1 MPRNVRDAAI
11 NEAEVAAATAPL
23 AAMHQRRVLRV
34 LLLGS
39 SMIGFA
45 ALFWGAYFGLRGD
58 LFLVLVH
65 AVAFGLTVATVVLA
79 RRGRTRIASRLL
91 IAGMFVL
98 LCFGALVLDAPT
110 PGSKRSIHQLLLAV
124 GVMACLLMRDERPW
138 LRYGVPGVCLAA
150 YAVFAG
156 SDIGWVT
163 PLILPDVVRNN
174 AWINH
179 AISLGLIIVTLH
191 AIQSD
196 VAERNGAEI
205 ELRDAL
211 VRGEL
216 MLHYQPQV
224 GAGQCV
230 TGAEALVRWNH
241 PRRGM
246 VAPSEFIALAEQSG
260 LMLPLGDWVLRTACA
275 QLVVWSYR
283 PETAS
288 LRLAVNVSASQFAQP
303 DFVARVLAGV
313 EATGADPS
321 RLKLELTESIL
332 ARNLEEISAKMS
344 ALKARGIGFS
354 LDDFGTGFSSLS
366 YLSRL
371 PLDQLKIDKAFVR
384 DMLGSPKDAAI
395 VQAVVALGST
405 LGIEVIAEGVESNAQ
420 RQFLADIGCLS
431 YQGYLFSHPLPGAM
445 FDALVAR

>member
-1 MPRNVRDAAI
+1 VSRNLSDAAI
-11 NEAEVAAATAPL
+11 SEAEVGAAPAPL
-23 AAMHQRRVLRV
+23 DAMHQRRVLRV

-39 SMIGFA
+39 TTIGIA
-45 ALFWGAYFGLRGD
+45 ALCWSAYFGLRGD
-58 LFLVLVH
+58 LFMV
-65 AVAFGLTVATVVLA
+65 AVYAAAFALTVATVVLA

-110 PGSKRSIHQLLLAV
+110 PESKRSIHQLLLTV
-124 GVMACLLMRDERPW
+124 GIMACLLMREERPW
-138 LRYGVPGVCLAA
+138 LRYGVPVVCLAT

-163 PLILPDVVRNN
+163 PLILPDVVRTN

-179 AISLGLIIVTLH
+179 AISLGLTVVTLH

-196 VAERNGAEI
+196 VAERNGAEM

-211 VRGEL
+211 VRGQM

-224 GAGQCV
+224 GAGQRV
-230 TGAEALVRWNH
+230 TGAEALARWNH

-246 VAPSEFIALAEQSG
+246 VAPMEFIALAEQTG

-303 DFVARVLAGV
+303 DFVARVLTCV

-332 ARNLEEISAKMS
+332 AHNLDEISAKMA
-344 ALKARGIGFS
+344 ALKAHGIGFS

-371 PLDQLKIDKAFVR
+371 PLDQLKIDQAFVR

-395 VQAVVALGST
+395 VQAVVALGRT
-405 LGIEVIAEGVESNAQ
+405 LGIEVIAEGVESDEQ
-420 RQFLADIGCLS
+420 RRFLAEIGCLS
-431 YQGYLFSHPLPGAM
+431 YQGYLFSRPLPSALFGA
-445 FDALVAR
+445 LITH